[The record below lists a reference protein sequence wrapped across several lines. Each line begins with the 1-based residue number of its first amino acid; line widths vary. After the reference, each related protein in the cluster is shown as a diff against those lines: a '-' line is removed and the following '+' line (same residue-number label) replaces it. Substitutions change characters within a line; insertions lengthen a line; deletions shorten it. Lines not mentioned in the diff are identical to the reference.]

1 VSVEL
6 FSVGA
11 GGSKD
16 PVIPEGPLFK
26 LKVIGPVK
34 LVRPM
39 PTLIVPLHPCEIVS
53 VAGVSGSV

>member
-1 VSVEL
+1 
-6 FSVGA
+6 
-11 GGSKD
+11 
-16 PVIPEGPLFK
+16 LFK

-39 PTLIVPLHPCEIVS
+39 PTLIVLLDPCEIVS